1 MMFLLKQKKLLPSG
15 ILKKSLNEASVD
27 PALKVVDLKQVD
39 EEGHNIS
46 VKTADGKTEEFYFDY
61 YGEEKLKKQ
70 PGIGIS
76 VYESSCIYENE
87 DSSKTLEI
95 EAHLYGTPDDPRGFT
110 LTGNV
115 LSFSYN
121 N

>member
-1 MMFLLKQKKLLPSG
+1 MGKK
-15 ILKKSLNEASVD
+15 KTLNEASTD
-27 PALKVVDLKQVD
+27 PALKVVDLKQLD
-39 EEGHNIS
+39 EEGIIIL
-46 VKTADGKTEEFYFDY
+46 VKTADGKTEEFHLYN
-61 YGEEKLKKQ
+61 YGEEKPKKQ

-95 EAHLYGTPDDPRGFT
+95 EAHLYGTPDDPKGFT

-115 LSFSYN
+115 LSFSYDN
-121 N
+121 